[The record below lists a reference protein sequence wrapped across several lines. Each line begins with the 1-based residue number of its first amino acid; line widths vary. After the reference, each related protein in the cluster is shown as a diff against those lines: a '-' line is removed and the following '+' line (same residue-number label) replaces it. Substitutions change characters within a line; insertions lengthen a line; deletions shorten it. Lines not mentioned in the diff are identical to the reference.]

1 MDGKVRVPKDN
12 CNHGYENLV
21 SKYREWQMTDDPKLH
36 SLLFLLVLLA
46 CAERVYDNPKESLH
60 AGARLVTVPRR

>member
-21 SKYREWQMTDDPKLH
+21 SKYREWQMELLERFAARPVRGA
-36 SLLFLLVLLA
+36 SLPSHFYA
-46 CAERVYDNPKESLH
+46 
-60 AGARLVTVPRR
+60 